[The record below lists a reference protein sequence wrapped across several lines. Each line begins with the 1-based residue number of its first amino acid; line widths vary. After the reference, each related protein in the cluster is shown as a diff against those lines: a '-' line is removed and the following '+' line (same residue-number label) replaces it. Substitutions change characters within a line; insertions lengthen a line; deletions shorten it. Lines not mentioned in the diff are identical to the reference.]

1 MDIAKS
7 REKINNRTQT
17 IVCLPHKLVV
27 EIEEVENS
35 DDSQSEKRNIYR
47 IQFLNKSIVRL

>member
-1 MDIAKS
+1 MVVGDCPYGYC
-7 REKINNRTQT
+7 EEQGKINNRTQT

-35 DDSQSEKRNIYR
+35 DDSQNEKEDLPDTIS
-47 IQFLNKSIVRL
+47 K